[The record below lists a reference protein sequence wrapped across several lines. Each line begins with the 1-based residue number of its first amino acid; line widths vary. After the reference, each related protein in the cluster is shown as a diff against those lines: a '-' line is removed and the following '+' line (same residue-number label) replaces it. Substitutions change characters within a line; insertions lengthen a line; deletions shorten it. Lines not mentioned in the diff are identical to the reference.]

1 MIYKNY
7 DYALSLLV
15 QGLSSLIMGLNPRQ
29 ISYKII
35 DSGTMGDKLHID
47 TREQWVYTADPYSL
61 TRDARHVII
70 GDRYGYKIEPINI
83 LDNSTVN
90 QMDSNFV
97 ERKKGLYNRK
107 AVFNG

>member
-15 QGLSSLIMGLNPRQ
+15 QGLSSLIMGLNPRP

-47 TREQWVYTADPYSL
+47 TQEQWVYTADPYSL

-70 GDRYGYKIEPINI
+70 GDRYGYKIESIKI
-83 LDNSTVN
+83 LDNSTVS

-97 ERKKGLYNRK
+97 ERKRALQQKGC
-107 AVFNG
+107 F